1 MPRPQKQTV
10 DWFPHYVSSGKTKF
24 VLRSRFGIAGIGV
37 WWALLELLCRT
48 PGHAYF
54 CQKPADWQF
63 LVAETGLSEGETEEL
78 LNCLVDLEAIDGDLW
93 AKRIIWCQHL
103 VDEISSAYKDRKAV
117 LPVKPGNNGVLP
129 PINGIKPADNPQIT
143 LHEITIDNNTKETT
157 KEKPSLSSSKKEPEA
172 DEDEI
177 FSNFQKNIGGI
188 TPSIQEDIRAALTKF
203 PPDWVKDAIN
213 EAGKQPKEKRSWKYI
228 TGILKNWGQEGRSV
242 GPPGKE
248 RDSPEKF
255 FKGKMGKLVQR

>member
-143 LHEITIDNNTKETT
+143 IDNITIDNTTKETT
-157 KEKPSLSSSKKEPEA
+157 KEKSLLLSSENTNDDLIK
-172 DEDEI
+172 I
-177 FSNFQKNIGGI
+177 FVDNVGDL
-188 TPSIQEDIRAALTKF
+188 TPLIDKAIRKAATEY
-203 PPDWVKDAIN
+203 PPSWVTDAIE
-213 EAGKQPKEKRSWKYI
+213 EATKQPKDKRSWKYVA
-228 TGILKNWGQEGRSV
+228 GILKNWARDGRDE

-248 RDSPEKF
+248 REGSDKF
-255 FKGKMGKLVQR
+255 FKGPYGKLVQK